1 MMERFKDRLKR
12 MVVLGFRQ
20 FGDPYYQG
28 FAAQIAFFIML
39 SLVPTIIVISQL
51 LGVINASM
59 DFINTWVEKYVH
71 SSMAN
76 TLEELLGGR
85 SSVAGNIGN
94 NVVMILMALW
104 AASRAQFSMMR
115 IANYTYSGGRT
126 TGNFWKE
133 RFRSIRTMFLTILT
147 YAFVIIIL
155 IYGEKISIIVF
166 GHVIEDSLII
176 KLWTYFRWPLAAVL
190 YFLVVLYNYYVLP
203 IERMS
208 LRDIVPGSLFG
219 AAGMVIVT
227 FFYSIYVDYIVHYNL
242 IYGSLSSIVA
252 LLFWFYFLAWALA
265 LGILFNKVWKDT
277 RGVTSNG
284 SY

>member
-1 MMERFKDRLKR
+1 MRTRFKR
-12 MVVLGFRQ
+12 MIILGIKQ
-20 FGDPYYQG
+20 FSDPYYQG

-51 LGVINASM
+51 LGILHASLNFLNEWI
-59 DFINTWVEKYVH
+59 DKYV
-71 SSMAN
+71 SSGMAGTLKSVLGQN
-76 TLEELLGGR
+76 TTAG
-85 SSVAGNIGN
+85 GNIGN
-94 NVVMILMALW
+94 NIVLIVMALW

-133 RFRSIRTMFLTILT
+133 RFRSIRTMLLTIFT
-147 YAFVIIIL
+147 YAFVIIVL
-155 IYGEKISIIVF
+155 LFGDKIMIVVF
-166 GHVIEDSLII
+166 GRIVEDSMII
-176 KLWTYFRWPLAAVL
+176 KLWAYFRWPLAAVL

-208 LRDIVPGSLFG
+208 LKDIVPGSLFG

-227 FFYSIYVDYIVHYNL
+227 FFYSVYTNYIVNYSL

-277 RGVTSNG
+277 RGVTD
-284 SY
+284 

>member
-1 MMERFKDRLKR
+1 MII
-12 MVVLGFRQ
+12 LGIKQ
-20 FGDPYYQG
+20 FSDPYYQG

-51 LGVINASM
+51 LGILHASLNFLNEWI
-59 DFINTWVEKYVH
+59 DKYV
-71 SSMAN
+71 SSGMAGTLKSVLGQN
-76 TLEELLGGR
+76 TTAG
-85 SSVAGNIGN
+85 GNIGN
-94 NVVMILMALW
+94 NIVLIVMALW

-133 RFRSIRTMFLTILT
+133 RFRSIRTMLLTIFT
-147 YAFVIIIL
+147 YAFVIIVL
-155 IYGEKISIIVF
+155 LFGDKIMIVVF
-166 GHVIEDSLII
+166 GRIVEDSMII
-176 KLWTYFRWPLAAVL
+176 KLWAYFRWPLAAVL

-208 LRDIVPGSLFG
+208 LKDIVPGSLFG

-227 FFYSIYVDYIVHYNL
+227 FFYSVYTNYIVNYSL

-277 RGVTSNG
+277 RGVTD
-284 SY
+284 

>member
-1 MMERFKDRLKR
+1 MERMKERLKR

-28 FAAQIAFFIML
+28 FAAQIAFFVML
-39 SLVPTIIVISQL
+39 SIVPTIIVISQL
-51 LGVINASM
+51 LGILNASL
-59 DFINTWVEKYVH
+59 DLINTWIDKYVH
-71 SSMAN
+71 SSMGD
-76 TLEELLGGR
+76 TLKELLGTKN
-85 SSVAGNIGN
+85 SLAGNIGN
-94 NVVMILMALW
+94 NIVLVIMAVW

-126 TGNFWKE
+126 TGNFWRE
-133 RFRSIRTMFLTILT
+133 RFRSIRTMFFTILT

-155 IYGEKISIIVF
+155 IYGEKIMIAIF
-166 GHVIEDSLII
+166 GRVIEDSMLIT
-176 KLWTYFRWPLAAVL
+176 LWAYFRWPLAAVL

-208 LRDIVPGSLFG
+208 VRDIIPGSIFG
-219 AAGMVIVT
+219 ATGMVIIT
-227 FFYSIYVDYIVHYNL
+227 FFYSIYTNYIVNYSL

-252 LLFWFYFLAWALA
+252 LMFWFYFLAWALA

-277 RGVTSNG
+277 RGVTNNG
-284 SY
+284 ID